1 MKPEQFRKV
10 WKHLT
15 KDENLVHTES
25 GRTEWHKENTRG
37 WLEDGGYRWVMELP
51 NGSVVELVDHYGK
64 EVTREVRPPR
74 PEELR
79 KIQEADARLKRAEDA
94 AQDLVIPKEYREL
107 VIKALKIAKIAL
119 EENKQATWII
129 NDAQAK
135 RRAIS
140 IDLLLRNVLEKKNG

>member
-1 MKPEQFRKV
+1 MTPKEFRRV

-15 KDENLVHTES
+15 KDENLVRSED
-25 GRTEWHKENTRG
+25 GRTEWHKNNTKG

-51 NGSVVELVDHYGK
+51 NGRVVELVDHYGK
-64 EVTREVRPPR
+64 EVTHERRPPR
-74 PEELR
+74 PEELA
-79 KIQEADARLKRAEDA
+79 KIREADARLKRAEA
-94 AQDLVIPKEYREL
+94 AGKDLVIPKEYKEL

-140 IDLLLRNVLEKKNG
+140 IDWLLRNVMEKKNG